1 MRVRVEGHE
10 VLDLTD
16 WQAACAA
23 PDLLTEP
30 ERIDRLEWHAA
41 RIPGTAAAVLADL
54 DAWTLQDARDFDAED
69 WWFRTA
75 FEHGALAPGE
85 EVVLSFEGLATVAQ
99 VYLNGELVLESESM
113 FLRHDL
119 DVGPRLKE
127 SNELAV
133 RFRAL
138 GPLLRQPR
146 RPRARWRTRV
156 VSQGNLRFFRT
167 TMLGRAPG
175 FAPHPA
181 PVGPWRPVR
190 LVRRRR

>member
-1 MRVRVEGHE
+1 
-10 VLDLTD
+10 
-16 WQAACAA
+16 
-23 PDLLTEP
+23 
-30 ERIDRLEWHAA
+30 
-41 RIPGTAAAVLADL
+41 
-54 DAWTLQDARDFDAED
+54 
-69 WWFRTA
+69 
-75 FEHGALAPGE
+75 PGE

-190 LVRRRR
+190 LVRRRRLAIDGLRLIPRLIGEDGRLEVEARLRPLAGSELT